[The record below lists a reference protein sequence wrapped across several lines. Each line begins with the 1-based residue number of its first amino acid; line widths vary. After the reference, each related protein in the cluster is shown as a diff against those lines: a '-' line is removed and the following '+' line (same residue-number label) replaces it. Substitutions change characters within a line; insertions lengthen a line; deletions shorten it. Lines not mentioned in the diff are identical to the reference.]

1 MYIQVHTLKSRR
13 TGHLQASLDFQ
24 RQRLV
29 IRGADN
35 NLDVTTLLSLRPF
48 NWPPSTWGPQVLI
61 LERKRQLPWPATLK
75 TWLTH
80 MSHSQLFRQATDHG
94 LPTSRVKQ
102 QSSTLLLQQR
112 QCCFPPWLNQTLT
125 LLPTCARWTLLL
137 TSTRSICF
145 LESFNFTAI
154 YFPSCTEHFQ
164 SPNHIA
170 DEMSQPPCQMSKH
183 PLTQCLSGKYR
194 A

>member
-13 TGHLQASLDFQ
+13 TGHLQTSLDVQ
-24 RQRLV
+24 RKRLV

-75 TWLTH
+75 TWLTD
-80 MSHSQLFRQATDHG
+80 MSHWQLFRQATDHG

-102 QSSTLLLQQR
+102 QSSTLLQQQSRR
-112 QCCFPPWLNQTLT
+112 QCCFPPSLTQSDSHTFAHLRSLN
-125 LLPTCARWTLLL
+125 
-137 TSTRSICF
+137 SS
-145 LESFNFTAI
+145 
-154 YFPSCTEHFQ
+154 
-164 SPNHIA
+164 A
-170 DEMSQPPCQMSKH
+170 DEHEINMFSWKF
-183 PLTQCLSGKYR
+183 
-194 A
+194 